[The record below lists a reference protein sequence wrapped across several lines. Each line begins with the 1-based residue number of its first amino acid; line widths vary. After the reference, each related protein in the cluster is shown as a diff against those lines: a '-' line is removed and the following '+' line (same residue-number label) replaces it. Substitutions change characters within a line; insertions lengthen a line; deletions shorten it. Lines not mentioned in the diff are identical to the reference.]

1 MSTNG
6 SVSTTL
12 LDWQAPPAL
21 GLTQTTAAVTRVR
34 YLERQVFDDSG
45 RQRRGVTESE
55 VQGQVSQINQLRQL
69 LGWLEIDLLGQWRW
83 PN

>member
-1 MSTNG
+1 MSANG
-6 SVSTTL
+6 TASSTL
-12 LDWQAPPAL
+12 LDWPAPPAL
-21 GLTQTTAAVTRVR
+21 GSTQKTAAVTRVR